1 MRLGSW
7 IETDPAR
14 WDAFVETAAYR
25 SFSQLWA
32 WGELRR
38 ESGWVPMRLAV
49 GDRDTPSGPI
59 LAGVQLMLRRVPLI
73 GFSLG
78 YAPRGPVGAL
88 DDDAVWSELMA
99 GVRRLGTDER
109 IATIRIEPEVPT
121 GSAVARRLQARFWRL
136 APAVQPVA
144 TRLVDLTLPED
155 ELRAALRKKHR
166 QYLARAE
173 RDGLV
178 VECVDAGAG
187 EAELA
192 AALADFHRILSGTG
206 ERAGFNVRLPD
217 YYRGVW
223 AALAPANRA
232 RLFFATRD
240 GDRMSTLFH
249 IACGDHVAELYG
261 GATPEG
267 SRLHANYLVKWG
279 AILGLKSEGFARYDL
294 WGQPTG
300 GIAQFKEGF
309 GGELVT
315 YVGARDLVVDRAG
328 DIAVRGALAA
338 RETLV
343 HLRTRLRR
351 TDRARPTGFREATAA
366 DAAAWQAIVEASPAG
381 DVLHDWE
388 WAAVAAL
395 DGTPQ
400 RRFVLE
406 ENRRIVAVC
415 AAQVRR
421 TRLGRSFWYVP
432 RGPVLDYDDPQA
444 EDRLRDLLAGLRA
457 AALDDHAIAVRIE
470 PRVERHAAAAGMFD
484 AAGLRRLSAT
494 LQTPDTRLVDLADDD
509 ETLLATFDKDT
520 RYAIRRAAREGVIT
534 SVVSDPADD
543 AALAELHALVTQ
555 TLDRARYRLPS
566 LDRYRLIWRGL
577 ATAGRA
583 RIIQARH
590 QGRLESGGL
599 MVVEGDRSIY
609 LYSGSIRE
617 GKGETKRFA
626 SYAAQWQMMRTAREM
641 GARTHDLW
649 GVAPERAGPDHP
661 WYGYSLFKKGFG
673 GRFVSWAGSWDF
685 VIDPVVYRL
694 RDVAGMVRRR
704 AGPQPSDNAAGEVG
718 QR

>member
-1 MRLGSW
+1 MPPAMGPRPSAQRLGSW
-7 IETDPAR
+7 IESDPAR
-14 WDAFVETAAYR
+14 WDAFVESAAYR

-38 ESGWVPMRLAV
+38 EAGWVPIRLAV
-49 GDRDTPSGPI
+49 GDRETPSGPI
-59 LAGVQLMLRRVPLI
+59 LAGVQLMLRRIPLV

-88 DDDAVWSELMA
+88 EDDAAWSELVA
-99 GVRRLGTDER
+99 GMRRLGTDQR
-109 IATIRIEPEVPT
+109 IATIRIEPEVLVDSP
-121 GSAVARRLQARFWRL
+121 VARRLSARFWRL
-136 APAVQPVA
+136 APPVQPVA
-144 TRLVDLTLPED
+144 TRLVDLTLSED
-155 ELRAALRKKHR
+155 ELRAGLRKKHR

-178 VECVDAGAG
+178 VECFDAQADEG
-187 EAELA
+187 EAA

-206 ERAGFNVRLPD
+206 ERAGFNVRVPD

-223 AALAPANRA
+223 GTLAPANRA

-240 GDRMSTLFH
+240 GDRLATLFH

-261 GATPEG
+261 GATPGG

-338 RETLV
+338 REV
-343 HLRTRLRR
+343 VVRVRSRLRR
-351 TDRARPTGFREATAA
+351 TDGAGPAGFREATAA
-366 DAAAWQAIVEASPAG
+366 DAAAWQAIVEGAPSG

-388 WAAVAAL
+388 WAPVAAL

-406 ENRRIVAVC
+406 ENRQIVAVC

-432 RGPVLDYDDPQA
+432 RGPVLDYENPRA

-457 AALDDHAIAVRIE
+457 AARDDHAIAVRIE
-470 PRVERHAAAAGMFD
+470 PRVERHSAAAGLFD
-484 AAGLRRLSAT
+484 AAGLRRTSFT
-494 LQTPDTRLVDLADDD
+494 LQTPDTRLVDLALDD
-509 ETLLATFDKDT
+509 EALLATFDKDT
-520 RYAIRRAAREGVIT
+520 RYAIRRAEREGVVTTVID
-534 SVVSDPADD
+534 DPEDD
-543 AALAELHALVTQ
+543 AALAELHALVTA
-555 TLDRARYRLPS
+555 TLDRAHYRLPS
-566 LDRYRLIWRGL
+566 LERYRLIWHGL
-577 ATAGRA
+577 ATARRA
-583 RIIQARH
+583 RIIQARYE
-590 QGRLESGGL
+590 GRLESAGL
-599 MVVEGDRSIY
+599 LVVEGERSIY

-617 GKGETKRFA
+617 ARGETKRFA
-626 SYAAQWQMMRTAREM
+626 SYAAQWQMMRTARAM

-649 GVAPERAGPDHP
+649 GVAPENAGPDHP
-661 WYGYSLFKKGFG
+661 WYGYSLFKKGFD
-673 GRFVSWAGSWDF
+673 GRFVSWAGSWDL
-685 VIDPVVYRL
+685 VVDPALYRL
-694 RDVAGMVRRR
+694 RELTSRVFRRSRR
-704 AGPQPSDNAAGEVG
+704 A
-718 QR
+718 